1 MNISN
6 LEHFVEQENRMAG
19 IFGTKTLSLLNKADR
34 QRIAEMIDADL
45 SPENLTCDGE
55 LPAAQVRARHASL
68 TKVALELNKLDPEAA
83 KAIYE
88 LYTGE

>member
-19 IFGTKTLSLLNKADR
+19 IFGSNTLSLLVAADR
-34 QRIAEMIDADL
+34 QRIADMIDNSL

-55 LPAAQVRARHASL
+55 LSRSQVQQKYNYLTRCAQ
-68 TKVALELNKLDPEAA
+68 ELLSIDPTV
-83 KAIYE
+83 KFYE
-88 LYTGE
+88 FA

>member
-19 IFGTKTLSLLNKADR
+19 IFGTKTLSLLVKADR
-34 QRIAEMIDADL
+34 QRIANMIDASL

-55 LPAAQVRARHASL
+55 LSRSQVNQKFKYLNRCAAELASI
-68 TKVALELNKLDPEAA
+68 DPEVQF
-83 KAIYE
+83 YD
-88 LYTGE
+88 YS

>member
-19 IFGTKTLSLLNKADR
+19 IFNNKTLSLLVAADR
-34 QRIAEMIDADL
+34 QRIADMIDCSL

-55 LPAAQVRARHASL
+55 LS
-68 TKVALELNKLDPEAA
+68 VAK
-83 KAIYE
+83 
-88 LYTGE
+88 

>member
-19 IFGTKTLSLLNKADR
+19 IFNNKTLSLLVAADR
-34 QRIAEMIDADL
+34 QRIAEMIDCSL

-55 LPAAQVRARHASL
+55 LSRSQVNQKYKYLTRCAR
-68 TKVALELNKLDPEAA
+68 ELQSIDPTVTF
-83 KAIYE
+83 YE
-88 LYTGE
+88 FA